1 MSQVYCYSTIHMN
14 KMDVLGVALIIIT
27 LNFICT

>member
-1 MSQVYCYSTIHMN
+1 MSQVYCYTIHMN